1 MLPLV
6 DKPTIQYVVEEA
18 VASGLAEIIIVT
30 GRGKRAI
37 EDHFDAAFEL
47 EYYLNDRGKVEELAQ
62 IKTISEL
69 ASVSYVRQKE
79 PLGLGHAILCARALV
94 GEEPFGV
101 FLGDDIIGSA
111 PTPCMRQLLDVFER
125 HDGPVIAVERVPR
138 ERIHQY
144 GVIAGHNLGGNVW
157 QIDDLVEKPRA
168 EDAPSDLAIIGRY
181 VLTPDLF
188 EILAKTTAGKRGEGG
203 DVGFERAVQR
213 RGARG
218 DRKRVKAEVYLKALP
233 EDWDWGVLAG
243 IEEAAALLEGVP
255 VDVRA
260 MDEGTIFA
268 PYQPIMV
275 LEGVYVDWAR
285 YETALL
291 GVLCQAS
298 GIATKAARC
307 KKAAGE
313 RQVISFGARRMHPAL
328 APMIERNAFIGGCDG
343 VAVTKAA
350 ELIDADPTGTIPHA
364 LVLMIG
370 DTVEALKAFHQ
381 VIEPKVRRVALIDTL
396 QDEKF
401 EAIRVAEAL
410 GDDLYAV
417 RLDTPSS
424 RRGDLYRIVEEVR
437 WELNLRGF
445 GHVKIITSGGIDEYE
460 ILRLNPVVDAYGV
473 GTSIANAPV
482 VSFAL
487 DIMEIEGRP
496 MAKRGKWSGAKEV
509 FRRRGTLETV
519 VQPAGT
525 TPPGAGPW
533 DALLKPLTKG
543 GRIVRDLPP
552 PRTIRDYV
560 LEQLEPVSLDTLR
573 RSAQRRDF

>member
-1 MLPLV
+1 M
-6 DKPTIQYVVEEA
+6 
-18 VASGLAEIIIVT
+18 ASKRPFHTATDAEI
-30 GRGKRAI
+30 K
-37 EDHFDAAFEL
+37 
-47 EYYLNDRGKVEELAQ
+47 
-62 IKTISEL
+62 S
-69 ASVSYVRQKE
+69 
-79 PLGLGHAILCARALV
+79 
-94 GEEPFGV
+94 GEV
-101 FLGDDIIGSA
+101 Y
-111 PTPCMRQLLDVFER
+111 DVYFER
-125 HDGPVIAVERVPR
+125 TV
-138 ERIHQY
+138 
-144 GVIAGHNLGGNVW
+144 
-157 QIDDLVEKPRA
+157 
-168 EDAPSDLAIIGRY
+168 
-181 VLTPDLF
+181 
-188 EILAKTTAGKRGEGG
+188 EILK
-203 DVGFERAVQR
+203 
-213 RGARG
+213 ARN

-260 MDEGTIFA
+260 MDEGTVFA
-268 PYQPIMV
+268 PYQPVMV
-275 LEGVYVDWAR
+275 LEGVYVDWAQ

-328 APMIERNAFIGGCDG
+328 APMIERNAFVGGCDG

-370 DTVEALKAFHQ
+370 DTVEALKAFNEI
-381 VIEPKVRRVALIDTL
+381 VDKKVRRVALIDTL

-410 GDDLYAV
+410 GNDLFAV

-437 WELNLRGF
+437 WELSLRGF

-487 DIMEIEGRP
+487 DITEIEGRP
-496 MAKRGKWSGAKEV
+496 MAKRGKWSGAKDLY
-509 FRRRGTLETV
+509 RRRGTLETIV
-519 VQPAGT
+519 VPAGAK
-525 TPPGAGPW
+525 PPDAGPW
-533 DALLKPLTKG
+533 DALLKPLTRQ
-543 GRIVRDLPP
+543 GRVVRDLPP
-552 PRTIRDYV
+552 PRTIRDFV
-560 LEQLEPVSLDTLR
+560 LEQLRPVPLETLR
-573 RSAQRRDF
+573 RQAQRRDF